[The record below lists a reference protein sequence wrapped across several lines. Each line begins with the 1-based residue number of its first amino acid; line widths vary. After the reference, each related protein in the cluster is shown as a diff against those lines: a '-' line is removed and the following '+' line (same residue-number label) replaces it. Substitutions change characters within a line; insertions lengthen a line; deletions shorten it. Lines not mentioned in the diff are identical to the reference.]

1 MGDLVVGLDVGTH
14 KICTV
19 VGEVRPEDVYVVGLG
34 IEPSDGMKKGVV
46 NDVGALSS
54 AIAKSIRKAEKSS
67 GYDINRAFVSVAG
80 SHISSLTSRGLA
92 TIVGSRSVQSED
104 LEKAMSVARNIAIP
118 HNREILHVV
127 PRSYT
132 LDSQDG
138 IRSPIGMHCFR
149 LEVDA
154 HIITAS
160 TTSLAN
166 LEDAVESAG
175 VLVDRF
181 ILNPLAAGD
190 AVLTDHEREMGAVV
204 IDIGGGTTDLAIF
217 IDGTVWH
224 TAIIPVGG
232 NHVTQDI
239 TYWMRVPFGLAE
251 QVKIQRGHADMNAV
265 NDSEVFPVEP
275 FGGEIL
281 PVSRRDLAM
290 VIEARFEE
298 IFELVEKEIK
308 RSGYAGLLRAGAVIT
323 GGSSQL
329 PGYRDLASRIVNLPV
344 RLAHPERV
352 TGIAD
357 TLKNPAY
364 STSVGLLRLG
374 LEMDTMTEPELA
386 TNMGLPV
393 SNWGRRMNEFLRRFL
408 PQDEVDDWKRK

>member
-46 NDVGALSS
+46 SDVGALSS

-265 NDSEVFPVEP
+265 NESEVFPVEP

-344 RLAHPERV
+344 RLAHPERI

-374 LEMDTMTEPELA
+374 LEMDTMSEPELA
-386 TNMGLPV
+386 ASMGLPV
-393 SNWGRRMNEFLRRFL
+393 SNWGRRMNDFLRRFL
-408 PQDEVDDWKRK
+408 PQDE

>member
-1 MGDLVVGLDVGTH
+1 MANLVVGIDVGTH
-14 KICTV
+14 KICTL
-19 VGEVRPEDVYVVGLG
+19 VGEVRPDDIFVVGLG
-34 IEPSDGMKKGVV
+34 IEPSAGMKKGVV
-46 NDVGALSS
+46 SDVSALTM
-54 AIAKSIRKAEKSS
+54 AIANSVRKAEKSS

-80 SHISSLTSRGLA
+80 SHISSLTSRGIA
-92 TIVGSRSVQSED
+92 TIVGHRSVQAED
-104 LEKAMSVARNIAIP
+104 RDKAMSVARGIAIP
-118 HNREILHVV
+118 HNREVLHVV

-132 LDSQDG
+132 LDGQDG
-138 IRSPIGMHCFR
+138 IRDPIGMHCFR

-181 ILNPLAAGD
+181 ILNPLAAGG
-190 AVLTDHEREMGAVV
+190 AVLTSHEREMGAVV
-204 IDIGGGTTDLAIF
+204 IDIGGGTTDLAVF
-217 IDGTVWH
+217 IDDTVWH

-251 QVKIQRGHADMNAV
+251 QVKVQQGHADMLAV
-265 NDSEVFPVEP
+265 GESEAFPIEP
-275 FGGEIL
+275 FGGDIL
-281 PVSRRDLAM
+281 QVSRRDLAM

-298 IFELVEKEIK
+298 IFDLAQKEIQ

-329 PGYRDLASRIVNLPV
+329 PGYKELAARILNIPI
-344 RLAHPERV
+344 RLARPEKV
-352 TGIAD
+352 SGIAD

-374 LEMDTMTEPELA
+374 LEME
-386 TNMGLPV
+386 TNVESEADNNMSLPV
-393 SNWGRRMNEFLRRFL
+393 SGLGQRMNEFLRRFL
-408 PQDEVDDWKRK
+408 PENDYKNKL

>member
-14 KICTV
+14 KICTI
-19 VGEVRPEDVYVVGLG
+19 VGEVRPEDIYVVGVG

-54 AIAKSIRKAEKSS
+54 AIGKSVRKAEKSS

-92 TIVGSRSVQSED
+92 TIVGSRSVQPDD

-251 QVKIQRGHADMNAV
+251 QVKIQRGHADMNSV
-265 NDSEVFPVEP
+265 SESEVFPVEP

-329 PGYRDLASRIVNLPV
+329 PGYRDLASRILNLPV
-344 RLAHPERV
+344 RLAHPEKI

-357 TLKNPAY
+357 TLKNPSY

-374 LEMDTMTEPELA
+374 LEMDAMTEPEVVD
-386 TNMGLPV
+386 NMGLPV
-393 SNWGRRMNEFLRRFL
+393 ANWGRRMNDILRRFL
-408 PQDEVDDWKRK
+408 PQDD

>member
-14 KICTV
+14 KICTI

-34 IEPSDGMKKGVV
+34 IEASDGMKKGVV
-46 NDVGALSS
+46 SDVGALSA
-54 AIAKSIRKAEKSS
+54 AIAQSIRKAERSS

-80 SHISSLTSRGLA
+80 SHISSLTSRGMA
-92 TIVGSRSVQSED
+92 TVVGSRSVQTAD

-132 LDSQDG
+132 LDGQEG
-138 IRSPIGMHCFR
+138 IRSPLGMHCFR

-181 ILNPLAAGD
+181 ILNPLAAGE
-190 AVLTDHEREMGAVV
+190 AVLTPHEREMGAVV
-204 IDIGGGTTDLAIF
+204 IDIGGGTTDIAIF
-217 IDGTVWH
+217 IDNTVWH

-251 QVKIQRGHADMNAV
+251 QVKIQRGHADMQAV
-265 NDSEVFPVEP
+265 SESEVFPVEP

-290 VIEARFEE
+290 VVEARFEE
-298 IFELVEKEIK
+298 IFEMAEKEIK
-308 RSGYAGLLRAGAVIT
+308 RSGYAGLLRAGSVIT
-323 GGSSQL
+323 GGSSLL
-329 PGYRDLASRIVNLPV
+329 PGYRDLASRILNLPV
-344 RLAHPERV
+344 RLAQPERV

-357 TLKNPAY
+357 TLKNPSY

-374 LEMDTMTEPELA
+374 LEMDAMLEPDLDA
-386 TNMGLPV
+386 NVGVPV
-393 SNWGRRMNEFLRRFL
+393 NQWGRRMNNFLRRFL
-408 PQDEVDDWKRK
+408 PQDE

>member
-1 MGDLVVGLDVGTH
+1 MGDLVVSLDVGTH
-14 KICTV
+14 KICTI

-54 AIAKSIRKAEKSS
+54 AIAKSVRKAEKSS

-92 TIVGSRSVQSED
+92 TIVGSRSVGPED
-104 LEKAMSVARNIAIP
+104 LDKAMSVARNIAIP

-132 LDSQDG
+132 LDGQEG
-138 IRSPIGMHCFR
+138 IRSPLGMHCFR

-265 NDSEVFPVEP
+265 SESEVFPVEP

-298 IFELVEKEIK
+298 IFELLEKEIK

-329 PGYRDLASRIVNLPV
+329 PGYRDLASRILSMPV
-344 RLAHPERV
+344 RLAHPERI

-374 LEMDTMTEPELA
+374 LEMDAMAEPEVVD
-386 TNMGLPV
+386 TIGIPMNQ
-393 SNWGRRMNEFLRRFL
+393 WGRRMNEIIRRFL
-408 PQDEVDDWKRK
+408 PQDD

>member
-14 KICTV
+14 KICTI

-92 TIVGSRSVQSED
+92 TIVGSRSVQAED

-132 LDSQDG
+132 LDGQDG

-175 VLVDRF
+175 VMVDRF

-217 IDGTVWH
+217 IDSTVWH

-265 NDSEVFPVEP
+265 SESEVFPVEP

-329 PGYRDLASRIVNLPV
+329 PGYRDLASRILNLPV
-344 RLAHPERV
+344 RLAHPERI

-357 TLKNPAY
+357 TLKNPSY

-374 LEMDTMTEPELA
+374 LEMDSVTEPELVN
-386 TNMGLPV
+386 NMGLPV

-408 PQDEVDDWKRK
+408 PQDE

>member
-14 KICTV
+14 KICTI

-34 IEPSDGMKKGVV
+34 IEPSEGMKKGVV
-46 NDVGALSS
+46 NDVGALSA
-54 AIAKSIRKAEKSS
+54 AIAKAVRKAEKSS

-92 TIVGSRSVQSED
+92 TIVGSRSVGPED
-104 LEKAMSVARNIAIP
+104 LDKAMSVARNIAIP

-132 LDSQDG
+132 LDGQEG
-138 IRSPIGMHCFR
+138 IRSPLGMHCFR

-181 ILNPLAAGD
+181 ILNPLASGD

-265 NDSEVFPVEP
+265 SESEVFPVEP

-329 PGYRDLASRIVNLPV
+329 PGYRDLASRILNVPV
-344 RLAHPERV
+344 RLAHPEKI

-357 TLKNPAY
+357 TLKNPSY

-374 LEMDTMTEPELA
+374 LEMDAMVEPEVVD
-386 TNMGLPV
+386 TMGIPV
-393 SNWGRRMNEFLRRFL
+393 NQLGRRMNEILRRFL
-408 PQDEVDDWKRK
+408 PQDD

>member
-14 KICTV
+14 KICTI

-54 AIAKSIRKAEKSS
+54 AISKSIRKSEKSS

-92 TIVGSRSVQSED
+92 TIVGSRSVQAED

-265 NDSEVFPVEP
+265 NESEVFPVEP

-308 RSGYAGLLRAGAVIT
+308 RSGYAGLLRI
-323 GGSSQL
+323 L
-329 PGYRDLASRIVNLPV
+329 NLPV
-344 RLAHPERV
+344 RLAHPERI

-357 TLKNPAY
+357 TLKNPSY

-374 LEMDTMTEPELA
+374 LEMDSMAEPDLA
-386 TNMGLPV
+386 ANMGLPV
-393 SNWGRRMNEFLRRFL
+393 TNWGRRMNEFLRRFL
-408 PQDEVDDWKRK
+408 PQDD

>member
-14 KICTV
+14 KICTI

-34 IEPSDGMKKGVV
+34 IAPSDGMKKGVV
-46 NDVGALSS
+46 NEVGALSS
-54 AIAKSIRKAEKSS
+54 AIAKSVREAEKSS

-92 TIVGSRSVQSED
+92 TIAGTRSVGAED
-104 LEKAMSVARNIAIP
+104 LDKAMSVARNIAIP

-132 LDSQDG
+132 LDGQEG
-138 IRSPIGMHCFR
+138 IRSPLGMHCFR

-190 AVLTDHEREMGAVV
+190 AVLTSHEREMGAVV

-265 NDSEVFPVEP
+265 SESEVFPVEP

-298 IFELVEKEIK
+298 IFEMLEKEIK

-329 PGYRDLASRIVNLPV
+329 PGYRDLASRILNMPV
-344 RLAHPERV
+344 RLAHPEKI

-357 TLKNPAY
+357 TLKNPSY

-374 LEMDTMTEPELA
+374 LEMDAMVEPEA
-386 TNMGLPV
+386 VDTIGIPV
-393 SNWGRRMNEFLRRFL
+393 NQWGRRMNEILRRFL
-408 PQDEVDDWKRK
+408 PQDD

>member
-14 KICTV
+14 KICAI
-19 VGEVRPEDVYVVGLG
+19 VGEVRPEDIYVVGLG

-92 TIVGSRSVQSED
+92 TIVGSRSVQAED

-265 NDSEVFPVEP
+265 NESDVFPVEP

-329 PGYRDLASRIVNLPV
+329 PGYRDLASRILNLPV

-374 LEMDTMTEPELA
+374 LEMDTMTEPEMA
-386 TNMGLPV
+386 PSIGLPV
-393 SNWGRRMNEFLRRFL
+393 SNWGRRMNDFLRRFL
-408 PQDEVDDWKRK
+408 PQDE

>member
-14 KICTV
+14 KICAI

-46 NDVGALSS
+46 NNVGALSS
-54 AIAKSIRKAEKSS
+54 AIAKAIRKAEKST

-92 TIVGSRSVQSED
+92 TIVGSRSVGAED
-104 LEKAMSVARNIAIP
+104 LDKAMGVARNIAIP

-132 LDSQDG
+132 LDGQEG
-138 IRSPIGMHCFR
+138 IRSPLGMHCFR

-175 VLVDRF
+175 LLVDRF

-251 QVKIQRGHADMNAV
+251 QVKIQRGHADMNSV
-265 NDSEVFPVEP
+265 SESDVFPVEP

-329 PGYRDLASRIVNLPV
+329 PGYRDLASRILNVPV
-344 RLAHPERV
+344 RLAHPEKI

-357 TLKNPAY
+357 ALKNPAY

-374 LEMDTMTEPELA
+374 LEMDAMVEQEPAETM
-386 TNMGLPV
+386 NLPV
-393 SNWGRRMNEFLRRFL
+393 AQIGRRMNDFFRRFL
-408 PQDEVDDWKRK
+408 PQDD

>member
-14 KICTV
+14 KICTI

-54 AIAKSIRKAEKSS
+54 AIAKSVRKAEKSS

-92 TIVGSRSVQSED
+92 TIVGSRSVGADD

-132 LDSQDG
+132 LDGQEG
-138 IRSPIGMHCFR
+138 IRSPLGMHCFR

-190 AVLTDHEREMGAVV
+190 AILTEHEREMGAVV

-265 NDSEVFPVEP
+265 SESEVFPVEP

-329 PGYRDLASRIVNLPV
+329 PGYRDLASRILNVPV
-344 RLAHPERV
+344 RLAHPEKI

-357 TLKNPAY
+357 TLKNPSY

-374 LEMDTMTEPELA
+374 LEMDAMVEPEA
-386 TNMGLPV
+386 VDTMGLPV
-393 SNWGRRMNEFLRRFL
+393 NQWGRRMNEIIRRFL
-408 PQDEVDDWKRK
+408 PQDD

>member
-14 KICTV
+14 KICTI

-54 AIAKSIRKAEKSS
+54 AIAKSVRKAEKSS

-92 TIVGSRSVQSED
+92 TIVGSRSVGPAD
-104 LEKAMSVARNIAIP
+104 LDKAMSVARNIAIP

-132 LDSQDG
+132 LDGQEG
-138 IRSPIGMHCFR
+138 IRSPLGMHCFR

-265 NDSEVFPVEP
+265 SESEVFPVEP

-308 RSGYAGLLRAGAVIT
+308 RSGYAGLLRAGSVIT

-329 PGYRDLASRIVNLPV
+329 PGYRDLASRILNVPV
-344 RLAHPERV
+344 RLAHPEKI

-357 TLKNPAY
+357 MLKNPSY

-374 LEMDTMTEPELA
+374 LEMDAMIETEVVDTM
-386 TNMGLPV
+386 GIPV
-393 SNWGRRMNEFLRRFL
+393 NQWGRRMNEIIRRFL
-408 PQDEVDDWKRK
+408 PQDD

>member
-308 RSGYAGLLRAGAVIT
+308 RSGYVGLLRAGAVIT

-329 PGYRDLASRIVNLPV
+329 PGYRDLASRILNLPV

-393 SNWGRRMNEFLRRFL
+393 SNWGRRMNDFLRRFL
-408 PQDEVDDWKRK
+408 PQDE

>member
-14 KICTV
+14 KICTI

-54 AIAKSIRKAEKSS
+54 AIAKSVRKAEKSS

-92 TIVGSRSVQSED
+92 TIVASRSVGPED
-104 LEKAMSVARNIAIP
+104 LDKAMSVARNIAIP

-132 LDSQDG
+132 LDGQEG
-138 IRSPIGMHCFR
+138 IRSPLGMHCFR

-265 NDSEVFPVEP
+265 SESEVFPVEP

-329 PGYRDLASRIVNLPV
+329 PGYRDLASRILNLPV
-344 RLAHPERV
+344 RLAHPEKI

-374 LEMDTMTEPELA
+374 LEMDAMVEPEVVD
-386 TNMGLPV
+386 TMGLPV
-393 SNWGRRMNEFLRRFL
+393 NQWGRRMNEILRRFL
-408 PQDEVDDWKRK
+408 PQDD

>member
-14 KICTV
+14 KICTI

-54 AIAKSIRKAEKSS
+54 AIAKSVRKAEKSS

-92 TIVGSRSVQSED
+92 TIVGSRSVGAED
-104 LEKAMSVARNIAIP
+104 LDKAMSVARNIAIP

-132 LDSQDG
+132 LDGQEG
-138 IRSPIGMHCFR
+138 IRSPLGMHCFR

-190 AVLTDHEREMGAVV
+190 AILTEHEREMGAVV

-265 NDSEVFPVEP
+265 SESDVFPVEP

-298 IFELVEKEIK
+298 IFELVDKEIK

-329 PGYRDLASRIVNLPV
+329 PGYRDLASRILNVPV
-344 RLAHPERV
+344 RLAHPEKI

-357 TLKNPAY
+357 TLKNPSY

-374 LEMDTMTEPELA
+374 LEMDATVEPEA
-386 TNMGLPV
+386 VDTMGLPV
-393 SNWGRRMNEFLRRFL
+393 NQWGRRMNEIIRRFL
-408 PQDEVDDWKRK
+408 PQDD

>member
-92 TIVGSRSVQSED
+92 TIVGSRSVQAED

-265 NDSEVFPVEP
+265 NESEVFPVEP

-344 RLAHPERV
+344 RLAHPERI

-374 LEMDTMTEPELA
+374 LEMDTMSEPELA
-386 TNMGLPV
+386 ASMSLPV
-393 SNWGRRMNEFLRRFL
+393 SNWGRRMNDFLRRFL
-408 PQDEVDDWKRK
+408 PQDE

>member
-14 KICTV
+14 KICTI

-54 AIAKSIRKAEKSS
+54 AIAKSVRTAEKSS

-92 TIVGSRSVQSED
+92 TIVGSRSVGADD

-132 LDSQDG
+132 LDGQEG
-138 IRSPIGMHCFR
+138 IRSPLGMHCFR

-190 AVLTDHEREMGAVV
+190 AILTEHEREMGAVV

-265 NDSEVFPVEP
+265 SESEVFPVEP

-329 PGYRDLASRIVNLPV
+329 PGYRDLASRILNVPV
-344 RLAHPERV
+344 RLAHPEKI

-357 TLKNPAY
+357 TLKNPSY

-374 LEMDTMTEPELA
+374 LEMDAMVEPEVVD
-386 TNMGLPV
+386 TMGLPV
-393 SNWGRRMNEFLRRFL
+393 NQWGRRMNEIIRRFL
-408 PQDEVDDWKRK
+408 PQDD

>member
-1 MGDLVVGLDVGTH
+1 MGDLVVSLDVGTH
-14 KICTV
+14 KICTI

-34 IEPSDGMKKGVV
+34 IAPSEGMKKGVV

-54 AIAKSIRKAEKSS
+54 AIAKSVRKAEKSS

-92 TIVGSRSVQSED
+92 TIAGSRSVGPED
-104 LEKAMSVARNIAIP
+104 IDKGMSVARNIAIP

-132 LDSQDG
+132 LDGQEG
-138 IRSPIGMHCFR
+138 IRSPLGMHCFR

-217 IDGTVWH
+217 IEGTVWH

-265 NDSEVFPVEP
+265 SESEIFPVEP

-329 PGYRDLASRIVNLPV
+329 PGYRDLASRILNVPV
-344 RLAHPERV
+344 RLAHPEKI

-374 LEMDTMTEPELA
+374 LEMDAMIEPE
-386 TNMGLPV
+386 TVDTMGLPV
-393 SNWGRRMNEFLRRFL
+393 NEWGRRMNEILRRFL
-408 PQDEVDDWKRK
+408 PQDD

>member
-1 MGDLVVGLDVGTH
+1 MANLVVGIDVGTH
-14 KICTV
+14 KICTL
-19 VGEVRPEDVYVVGLG
+19 VGEVRPDDIFVVGLG
-34 IEPSDGMKKGVV
+34 IEPSAGMKKGVV
-46 NDVGALSS
+46 SDVSALTM
-54 AIAKSIRKAEKSS
+54 AIANSVRKAEKSS

-80 SHISSLTSRGLA
+80 SHISSLTSRGIA
-92 TIVGSRSVQSED
+92 TIVGHRSVQTED
-104 LEKAMSVARNIAIP
+104 RDKAMSVARGIAIP
-118 HNREILHVV
+118 HNREVLHVV

-132 LDSQDG
+132 LDGQDG
-138 IRSPIGMHCFR
+138 IRDPIGMHCFR

-181 ILNPLAAGD
+181 ILNPLAAGG
-190 AVLTDHEREMGAVV
+190 AVLTSHEREMGAVV
-204 IDIGGGTTDLAIF
+204 IDIGGGTTDLAVF
-217 IDGTVWH
+217 IDDTVWH

-251 QVKIQRGHADMNAV
+251 QVKIQQGHADMLAV
-265 NDSEVFPVEP
+265 GESEKFPVEP
-275 FGGEIL
+275 FGGDIL
-281 PVSRRDLAM
+281 QVSRRDLAM

-298 IFELVEKEIK
+298 IFDLVQKEIQ

-329 PGYRDLASRIVNLPV
+329 PGYKELAARILNIPI
-344 RLAHPERV
+344 RLAQPEKV
-352 TGIAD
+352 SGIAD
-357 TLKNPAY
+357 TLKNPSY

-374 LEMDTMTEPELA
+374 LEME
-386 TNMGLPV
+386 TNVESEADKNMSLPV
-393 SNWGRRMNEFLRRFL
+393 SGLGRRMNDFLRRFL
-408 PQDEVDDWKRK
+408 PEND

>member
-14 KICTV
+14 KICTI
-19 VGEVRPEDVYVVGLG
+19 VGEVRPEDIYVVGLG
-34 IEPSDGMKKGVV
+34 IETSDGMKKGVV
-46 NDVGALSS
+46 SDVGALSV
-54 AIAKSIRKAEKSS
+54 AIAQSIRKAEKSS

-80 SHISSLTSRGLA
+80 SHISSLTSRGMA
-92 TIVGSRSVQSED
+92 TVVGSRSVQTVD

-132 LDSQDG
+132 LDGQEG
-138 IRSPIGMHCFR
+138 IRSPLGMHCFR

-175 VLVDRF
+175 LLVDRF
-181 ILNPLAAGD
+181 ILNPLAAGE
-190 AVLTDHEREMGAVV
+190 AVLTPHEREMGAVV
-204 IDIGGGTTDLAIF
+204 IDIGGGTTDIAIF
-217 IDGTVWH
+217 IDNTVWH

-251 QVKIQRGHADMNAV
+251 QVKIQRGHADMQAV
-265 NDSEVFPVEP
+265 SESEVFPVEP

-298 IFELVEKEIK
+298 IFEMVEKEIK
-308 RSGYAGLLRAGAVIT
+308 RSGYAGLLRAGSVIT
-323 GGSSQL
+323 GGSSLL
-329 PGYRDLASRIVNLPV
+329 PGYRDLASRILNLPV
-344 RLAHPERV
+344 RLAQPERV

-357 TLKNPAY
+357 TLKNPSY

-374 LEMDTMTEPELA
+374 LEMDAMLEPDQDV
-386 TNMGLPV
+386 NVGVPV
-393 SNWGRRMNEFLRRFL
+393 NQWTRRMNNFLKRFL
-408 PQDEVDDWKRK
+408 PQDE

>member
-14 KICTV
+14 KICTI

-54 AIAKSIRKAEKSS
+54 AIAKSVRKAEKSS

-92 TIVGSRSVQSED
+92 TIVGSRSVGPAD
-104 LEKAMSVARNIAIP
+104 LDKAMSVARNIAIP

-132 LDSQDG
+132 LDGQEG
-138 IRSPIGMHCFR
+138 IRSPLGMHCFR

-265 NDSEVFPVEP
+265 SESEVFPVEP

-308 RSGYAGLLRAGAVIT
+308 RSGYAGLLRAGSVIT

-329 PGYRDLASRIVNLPV
+329 PGYRDLASRILNVPV
-344 RLAHPERV
+344 RLAHPEKI

-357 TLKNPAY
+357 TLKNPSY

-374 LEMDTMTEPELA
+374 LEMDAMIEPEA
-386 TNMGLPV
+386 VDTMGIPV
-393 SNWGRRMNEFLRRFL
+393 NQWGRRMNEILRRFL
-408 PQDEVDDWKRK
+408 PQDD

>member
-14 KICTV
+14 KICTI

-54 AIAKSIRKAEKSS
+54 AIAKSVRKAEKSS

-92 TIVGSRSVQSED
+92 TIVGSRSVGADD
-104 LEKAMSVARNIAIP
+104 LDKAMSVARNIAIP

-132 LDSQDG
+132 LDGQEG
-138 IRSPIGMHCFR
+138 IRSPLGMHCFR

-190 AVLTDHEREMGAVV
+190 AILTEHEREMGAVV

-265 NDSEVFPVEP
+265 SESEVFPVEP

-329 PGYRDLASRIVNLPV
+329 PGYRDLASRILNVPV
-344 RLAHPERV
+344 RLAHPEKI

-357 TLKNPAY
+357 TLKNPSY

-374 LEMDTMTEPELA
+374 LEMDAMVEPEA
-386 TNMGLPV
+386 VDTMGLPV
-393 SNWGRRMNEFLRRFL
+393 NQWGRRMNEIIRRFL
-408 PQDEVDDWKRK
+408 PQDD

>member
-1 MGDLVVGLDVGTH
+1 MANLVVGIDVGTY
-14 KICTV
+14 KICTL
-19 VGEVRPEDVYVVGLG
+19 VGEVRPDDIFVVGLG
-34 IEPSDGMKKGVV
+34 IEPSAGMKKGAVS
-46 NDVGALSS
+46 DVSALTM
-54 AIAKSIRKAEKSS
+54 AIANSVRKAEKSS
-67 GYDINRAFVSVAG
+67 GYDINRAYVSVAG
-80 SHISSLTSRGLA
+80 SHISSLTSRGIA
-92 TIVGSRSVQSED
+92 TIVGHRSVQPED
-104 LEKAMSVARNIAIP
+104 RDKAIDVARGIAIP
-118 HNREILHVV
+118 HNREVLHVV

-132 LDSQDG
+132 LDGQGG
-138 IRSPIGMHCFR
+138 IRHPIGMHCFR

-160 TTSLAN
+160 ATSLAN

-175 VLVDRF
+175 VLVDRL
-181 ILNPLAAGD
+181 ILNPWAAGD
-190 AVLTDHEREMGAVV
+190 AVLTSHEREMGAVV

-251 QVKIQRGHADMNAV
+251 QVKIQRGHADMQAV
-265 NDSEVFPVEP
+265 RETEMFPVEP
-275 FGGEIL
+275 FGGDIL
-281 PVSRRDLAM
+281 SVSRRDLAM

-298 IFELVEKEIK
+298 IFDLAQKEIQ

-329 PGYRDLASRIVNLPV
+329 PGYKELAARILNIPI
-344 RLAHPERV
+344 RLAQPEKI

-374 LEMDTMTEPELA
+374 LEMEPMVESEA
-386 TNMGLPV
+386 DHNMSLPV
-393 SNWGRRMNEFLRRFL
+393 SGLSRRMNDFLRRFL
-408 PQDEVDDWKRK
+408 PEND

>member
-14 KICTV
+14 KICTI

-34 IEPSDGMKKGVV
+34 IEPSEGMTKGVV
-46 NDVGALSS
+46 NDVGALST
-54 AIAKSIRKAEKSS
+54 AIAKSVRKAEKSS

-92 TIVGSRSVQSED
+92 TIVGSRSVGPED
-104 LEKAMSVARNIAIP
+104 LDKAMSVARNIAIP

-132 LDSQDG
+132 LDGQEG
-138 IRSPIGMHCFR
+138 IRTPLGMHCFR

-190 AVLTDHEREMGAVV
+190 AVLTEHEREMGAVV

-265 NDSEVFPVEP
+265 SESEVFPVEP

-329 PGYRDLASRIVNLPV
+329 PGYRDLASRILNVPV
-344 RLAHPERV
+344 RLAHPEKI

-357 TLKNPAY
+357 TLKNPSY

-374 LEMDTMTEPELA
+374 LEMDAMVEPEA
-386 TNMGLPV
+386 VDAMGLPV
-393 SNWGRRMNEFLRRFL
+393 NQWGRRMNEIIRRLL
-408 PQDEVDDWKRK
+408 PQDD

>member
-14 KICTV
+14 KICTI

-54 AIAKSIRKAEKSS
+54 AIAKSVRKAEKSS

-92 TIVGSRSVQSED
+92 TIVGSRSVGADD
-104 LEKAMSVARNIAIP
+104 LDKAMSVARNIAIP

-132 LDSQDG
+132 LDGQEG
-138 IRSPIGMHCFR
+138 IRSPLGMHCFR

-160 TTSLAN
+160 MTSLAN

-190 AVLTDHEREMGAVV
+190 AILTEHEREMGAVV

-265 NDSEVFPVEP
+265 SESEVFPVEP

-329 PGYRDLASRIVNLPV
+329 PGYRDLASRILNVPV
-344 RLAHPERV
+344 RLAHPEKI

-357 TLKNPAY
+357 TLKNPSY

-374 LEMDTMTEPELA
+374 LEMDAMVEPEVVD
-386 TNMGLPV
+386 TMGLPV
-393 SNWGRRMNEFLRRFL
+393 NQWGRRMNEIIRRFL
-408 PQDEVDDWKRK
+408 PQDD

>member
-92 TIVGSRSVQSED
+92 TIVGSRSVQAED

-265 NDSEVFPVEP
+265 NESEVFPVEP

-344 RLAHPERV
+344 RLAHPERI

-374 LEMDTMTEPELA
+374 LEMDTMSEPELA
-386 TNMGLPV
+386 ASMGLPV
-393 SNWGRRMNEFLRRFL
+393 SNWGRRMNDFLRRFL
-408 PQDEVDDWKRK
+408 PQDE

>member
-14 KICTV
+14 KICAI

-265 NDSEVFPVEP
+265 NESDVFPVEP

-329 PGYRDLASRIVNLPV
+329 PGYRDLASRILNLPV

-374 LEMDTMTEPELA
+374 LEMDTMTEPEMA
-386 TNMGLPV
+386 PSIGLPV
-393 SNWGRRMNEFLRRFL
+393 SNWGRRMNDFLRRFL
-408 PQDEVDDWKRK
+408 PQDE

>member
-1 MGDLVVGLDVGTH
+1 MANLVVGIDVGTY
-14 KICTV
+14 KICTL
-19 VGEVRPEDVYVVGLG
+19 VGEVRPDDIFVVGLG
-34 IEPSDGMKKGVV
+34 IEPSAGMKKGAVS
-46 NDVGALSS
+46 DVSALTM
-54 AIAKSIRKAEKSS
+54 AIANSVRKAEKSS
-67 GYDINRAFVSVAG
+67 GYDINRAYVSVAG
-80 SHISSLTSRGLA
+80 SHISSLTSRGIA
-92 TIVGSRSVQSED
+92 TIVGHRSVQPED
-104 LEKAMSVARNIAIP
+104 RDKAIDVARGIAIP
-118 HNREILHVV
+118 HNREVLHVV

-132 LDSQDG
+132 LDGQGG
-138 IRSPIGMHCFR
+138 IRHPIGMHCFR

-160 TTSLAN
+160 ATSLAN

-175 VLVDRF
+175 VLVDRL
-181 ILNPLAAGD
+181 ILNPWAAGD
-190 AVLTDHEREMGAVV
+190 AVLTSHEREMGAVV

-251 QVKIQRGHADMNAV
+251 QVKIQRGHADMQAV
-265 NDSEVFPVEP
+265 RETEMFPVEP
-275 FGGEIL
+275 FGGDIL
-281 PVSRRDLAM
+281 SVSRRDLAM

-298 IFELVEKEIK
+298 IFDLAQKEIQ

-329 PGYRDLASRIVNLPV
+329 PGYKELAARILNIPI
-344 RLAHPERV
+344 RLAQPEKI

-374 LEMDTMTEPELA
+374 LEMEPMVESEA
-386 TNMGLPV
+386 DHNMSLPV
-393 SNWGRRMNEFLRRFL
+393 SGLGRRMNDFLRRFL
-408 PQDEVDDWKRK
+408 PEND

>member
-14 KICTV
+14 KICTI

-92 TIVGSRSVQSED
+92 TIVGSRSVQAED

-175 VLVDRF
+175 VMVDRF

-217 IDGTVWH
+217 IDSTVWH

-265 NDSEVFPVEP
+265 SESEVFPVEP

-329 PGYRDLASRIVNLPV
+329 PGYRDLASRILNLPV
-344 RLAHPERV
+344 RLAHPERI

-357 TLKNPAY
+357 TLKNPSY

-374 LEMDTMTEPELA
+374 LEMDSVTEPELV

-393 SNWGRRMNEFLRRFL
+393 TNWGRRMNEFLRRFL
-408 PQDEVDDWKRK
+408 PQDE